1 MNDDFENLDLNTFKK
16 DKLLGRGMFGTT
28 YLVKYNNK
36 NYALKVQKILPSQRK
51 KNLKH
56 GIWREID
63 LYDYVNTLSKNEQ
76 KFFTKLYTYT
86 IYKNC
91 KHKQKRPRKLN
102 PKGKFG
108 KMMIKMDSSVWCIN
122 LLMEYQDKINLYDFV
137 SLKKLTVKQTYS
149 FIFQIIHI
157 HLILYKGG
165 YSHNDLHPKN
175 IMIKKTT
182 DKYFMFNNKKIPYY
196 GYQLVAID
204 YGLVLHK
211 KFKLKLNEDSY
222 EYLWKKDKEKWLF
235 KEIFWSII
243 KLIYNEP
250 KYRYNCD
257 KKKIKYPFR
266 RKNKYSPTTKVLKN
280 MLKHHMD
287 FWIESK
293 KEFINSKI
301 IEKDILKLESKIKI
315 DNGKNVRNILKNNI
329 NKDEIFFI
337 LGKIKLKFDAL
348 YPKLFSKYNG
358 WCSYHKIN
366 IPTDDMIKILHCKN
380 HKELIKFL
388 YTKKI

>member
-1 MNDDFENLDLNTFKK
+1 M
-16 DKLLGRGMFGTT
+16 LL
-28 YLVKYNNK
+28 
-36 NYALKVQKILPSQRK
+36 
-51 KNLKH
+51 
-56 GIWREID
+56 
-63 LYDYVNTLSKNEQ
+63 
-76 KFFTKLYTYT
+76 YT